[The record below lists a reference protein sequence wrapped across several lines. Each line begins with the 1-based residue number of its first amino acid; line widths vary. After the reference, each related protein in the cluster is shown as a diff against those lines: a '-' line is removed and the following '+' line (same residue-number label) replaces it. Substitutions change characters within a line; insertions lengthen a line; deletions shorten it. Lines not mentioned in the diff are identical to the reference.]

1 MTFRGDPYRVLG
13 VPPDASTAEVKR
25 AYRLLAKR
33 NHPDAGEGSVARFL
47 EIQAAYEAL
56 VRSGDAGGTRTGAAR
71 TSGRR
76 PAQPG
81 PRSSGSR
88 RTSGESPG
96 DPAAPPRAGT
106 DWARRPRG
114 ATGRP
119 ATGAGPAGSPADPD
133 HAARPQGAG
142 QAGERGRRGRNPRKA
157 TLGSTTYDEAGTYD
171 AAGEAAEPTWDG
183 ADWYGPASG
192 TYWTV
197 NPKEYAD
204 PRKHGPE
211 YLARWSAARLPDARG
226 RLPVDHEPAPPP
238 REDART
244 APPGSAASPTPP
256 PAAAAPRRGAR
267 GPRAAATPPPRA
279 STSIGHTAWP
289 RPLERVVVG
298 VLGWLPFGTLLA
310 AAAGLPGGLIA
321 TLPLQAVG
329 LIGMLWAPRLAW
341 ASAGG
346 LAAVVAFAIPGVAA
360 LAALGIA
367 VRPGGPAP
375 VGLVVLAA
383 LAWCGGAAVA
393 SSGRLIARPWRVR
406 PWRAG
411 P

>member
-25 AYRLLAKR
+25 AYRLLVKR

-47 EIQAAYEAL
+47 EIQAAYETLA
-56 VRSGDAGGTRTGAAR
+56 RSGAAGGTRTGAAR
-71 TSGRR
+71 TSGRP
-76 PAQPG
+76 PAQQG
-81 PRSSGSR
+81 PRGAGSR
-88 RTSGESPG
+88 RASGESPG
-96 DPAAPPRAGT
+96 DPGAPPPAGT
-106 DWARRPRG
+106 EWARRPRG

-119 ATGAGPAGSPADPD
+119 ATGAGAAAGAGRAGPTADAG
-133 HAARPQGAG
+133 HATPRPGTG

-157 TLGSTTYDEAGTYD
+157 TLGSTTYDGAGTYD
-171 AAGEAAEPTWDG
+171 TAGKAAEPTWDG
-183 ADWYGPASG
+183 ADWYGPVSG

-211 YLARWSAARLPDARG
+211 YLARWSAARFPDARG
-226 RLPVDHEPAPPP
+226 RLPFDHEPAPPR
-238 REDART
+238 REGAST
-244 APPGSAASPTPP
+244 APPGPTASPTLS
-256 PAAAAPRRGAR
+256 PAAA
-267 GPRAAATPPPRA
+267 PPPKA
-279 STSIGHTAWP
+279 GTSIGHTAWP
-289 RPLERVVVG
+289 RPKERLAVG
-298 VLGWLPFGTLLA
+298 VLGWLPFGMLFA

-321 TLPLQAVG
+321 TLPLQAIG

-346 LAAVVAFAIPGVAA
+346 LAAVVAVAIPGVTV

-375 VGLVVLAA
+375 VGLIVLGA
-383 LAWCGGAAVA
+383 LAWCGGAAAA

-406 PWRAG
+406 PGRAVS
-411 P
+411 

>member
-1 MTFRGDPYRVLG
+1 VTFRGDPYRVLG

-33 NHPDAGEGSVARFL
+33 NHPDAGEGSLARFL
-47 EIQAAYEAL
+47 EIQAAYEVL
-56 VRSGDAGGTRTGAAR
+56 VRSGAAGGTHIGAAR

-76 PAQPG
+76 PAQQG

-88 RTSGESPG
+88 RASEESPG
-96 DPAAPPRAGT
+96 DPGAPPPAGT
-106 DWARRPRG
+106 EWARRPRE
-114 ATGRP
+114 ASGRP
-119 ATGAGPAGSPADPD
+119 AAGAGPAGSTADAG
-133 HAARPQGAG
+133 HAARHPGTG
-142 QAGERGRRGRNPRKA
+142 QASERSRRGRNPRKA
-157 TLGSTTYDEAGTYD
+157 RLGSTTYDEAGTYD

-211 YLARWSAARLPDARG
+211 YLARWSAARFPDARG
-226 RLPVDHEPAPPP
+226 RLPFDHEPAPPP
-238 REDART
+238 REGART
-244 APPGSAASPTPP
+244 APPGT
-256 PAAAAPRRGAR
+256 AAPS
-267 GPRAAATPPPRA
+267 TPSPASPPRA

-289 RPLERVVVG
+289 RPMERLVVG
-298 VLGWLPFGTLLA
+298 VLGWLPFGMLLA

-346 LAAVVAFAIPGVAA
+346 LAAVTAFAIPGVAA

-375 VGLVVLAA
+375 VGLIVLAA

-393 SSGRLIARPWRVR
+393 SSGRLIARPWR
-406 PWRAG
+406 AG
-411 P
+411 

>member
-1 MTFRGDPYRVLG
+1 MTFMGDPYRVLG

-33 NHPDAGEGSVARFL
+33 NHPDAGEGSLARFL
-47 EIQAAYEAL
+47 EIQAAYEVL
-56 VRSGDAGGTRTGAAR
+56 VRSGAAGGTHIGAAR

-76 PAQPG
+76 PAQQG

-88 RTSGESPG
+88 RASGESPG
-96 DPAAPPRAGT
+96 DPGAPPPAGT
-106 DWARRPRG
+106 EWARRPRE
-114 ATGRP
+114 ASGRP
-119 ATGAGPAGSPADPD
+119 ATGAGPAGSTADAG
-133 HAARPQGAG
+133 HAARHPGTG
-142 QAGERGRRGRNPRKA
+142 QASERSRRGRNPRKA
-157 TLGSTTYDEAGTYD
+157 RLGSTTYDEAGTYD

-211 YLARWSAARLPDARG
+211 YLARWSAARFPDARG
-226 RLPVDHEPAPPP
+226 RLPFDHEPAPPP
-238 REDART
+238 REGART
-244 APPGSAASPTPP
+244 APPGT
-256 PAAAAPRRGAR
+256 AAPS
-267 GPRAAATPPPRA
+267 TPSPAPSPRA
-279 STSIGHTAWP
+279 STSSGHTAWP
-289 RPLERVVVG
+289 RPMERLVVG
-298 VLGWLPFGTLLA
+298 VLGWLPFGMLLA

-346 LAAVVAFAIPGVAA
+346 LAAVTAFAIPGVAA

-375 VGLVVLAA
+375 VGLIVLAA

-393 SSGRLIARPWRVR
+393 SSGRLIARPWR
-406 PWRAG
+406 AG
-411 P
+411 S

>member
-1 MTFRGDPYRVLG
+1 MTFMGDPYRVLG

-33 NHPDAGEGSVARFL
+33 NHPDAGEGSLARFL
-47 EIQAAYEAL
+47 EIQAAYEVL
-56 VRSGDAGGTRTGAAR
+56 VQSGAAGGTHIGAAR

-76 PAQPG
+76 PAQQG
-81 PRSSGSR
+81 PRSSGSGR
-88 RTSGESPG
+88 ASGESSG
-96 DPAAPPRAGT
+96 DPGAPPPAGT
-106 DWARRPRG
+106 EWARRPRE
-114 ATGRP
+114 ASGRP
-119 ATGAGPAGSPADPD
+119 ATGAGPAGSTADAG
-133 HAARPQGAG
+133 HAARHPGTG
-142 QAGERGRRGRNPRKA
+142 QASERSRRGRNPRKA
-157 TLGSTTYDEAGTYD
+157 RLGSTTYDEAGTYD

-211 YLARWSAARLPDARG
+211 SLARWSAARFPDARG
-226 RLPVDHEPAPPP
+226 RLPFDHEPAPPP
-238 REDART
+238 REGART
-244 APPGSAASPTPP
+244 APPGT
-256 PAAAAPRRGAR
+256 AAPS
-267 GPRAAATPPPRA
+267 TPSPAPSPRA
-279 STSIGHTAWP
+279 STSSGHTAWP
-289 RPLERVVVG
+289 RPMERLVVG
-298 VLGWLPFGTLLA
+298 VLGWLPFGMLLA

-346 LAAVVAFAIPGVAA
+346 LAAVTAFAIPGVAA

-375 VGLVVLAA
+375 VGLIVLAA

-393 SSGRLIARPWRVR
+393 SSGRLIARPWR
-406 PWRAG
+406 AG
-411 P
+411 S

>member
-33 NHPDAGEGSVARFL
+33 NHPDAGEGSLARFL
-47 EIQAAYEAL
+47 EIQAAYEVL
-56 VRSGDAGGTRTGAAR
+56 VRSGAAGGTHIGAAR

-76 PAQPG
+76 PAQQG
-81 PRSSGSR
+81 PRSPGSR
-88 RTSGESPG
+88 RASGESPG
-96 DPAAPPRAGT
+96 DPGAPPPAGT
-106 DWARRPRG
+106 EWARRPRE
-114 ATGRP
+114 ASGRP
-119 ATGAGPAGSPADPD
+119 ATGAGPAGSTADAG
-133 HAARPQGAG
+133 HAARHPGTG
-142 QAGERGRRGRNPRKA
+142 QASERGRRGRNPRKA
-157 TLGSTTYDEAGTYD
+157 RLGSTTYDEAGTYG

-211 YLARWSAARLPDARG
+211 YLARWSAARFPDARG

-238 REDART
+238 REGAPT
-244 APPGSAASPTPP
+244 APPGT
-256 PAAAAPRRGAR
+256 AAPS
-267 GPRAAATPPPRA
+267 TPSPASPPRA
-279 STSIGHTAWP
+279 STSSGHAAWP
-289 RPLERVVVG
+289 RPMERLVVG
-298 VLGWLPFGTLLA
+298 VLGWLPFGMLLA

-346 LAAVVAFAIPGVAA
+346 LAAVTAFAIPGVAS

-367 VRPGGPAP
+367 VRPDAPAP

-393 SSGRLIARPWRVR
+393 SSGRLIARPWR
-406 PWRAG
+406 AG
-411 P
+411 S